1 MRVAWLRH
9 GLGAFAVA
17 TLVIAT
23 SQRADGF
30 ATVGSRWPN
39 GAITMNLQLAGG
51 SGLADGTASFN
62 AVLSGAMATWNGSLY
77 GVRFVGVNAASRR
90 GGDGD
95 LINQVF
101 SDSTYYGTRFES
113 DTLAITTRWFE
124 TENPGRRVEAD
135 IVFNSAFTFDSYRGT
150 IRSSGVWDM
159 RRVALHELGHALG
172 LDHPDEQGQSV
183 TALMNSVLGDLD
195 SLTADDLAGAQALY
209 AAGVEGTVMF
219 PPRNEPN
226 DFFNQLLAVYQ
237 NELRASPSPT
247 YLDSEGAV
255 IWLTEYARQRVG
267 QCDHATATD
276 HTLAQITGDAGTRV
290 CATTPAG
297 AIPFPPRNEGLL
309 FMNELDAT
317 YRDSLRR
324 SLGSSFVNNEGA
336 VVWVLEYLRYRL
348 NGCHHGDATTKV
360 LQQIRGQGIQPV
372 CTA

>member
-1 MRVAWLRH
+1 MRAAWLRR
-9 GLGAFAVA
+9 GLGALAVA

-23 SQRADGF
+23 SPSADGF
-30 ATVGSRWPN
+30 ATLGSRWRN

-51 SGLADGTASFN
+51 SGLADGSASFN
-62 AVLSGAMATWNGSLY
+62 AVVGGAMATWNESLS
-77 GVRFVGVNAASRR
+77 GVRFAGVNAAAGR

-95 LINQVF
+95 GVNQVF
-101 SDSTYYGTRFES
+101 SDSTYYGTRFATG
-113 DTLAITTRWFE
+113 DLAVTTRWFE

-135 IVFNSAFTFDSYRGT
+135 IVFNSAFTFDSYRGN

-159 RRVALHELGHALG
+159 RRVALDELGHTLG
-172 LDHPDEQGQSV
+172 LDHPDQHGQNV
-183 TALMNSVLGDLD
+183 TALMNSIIGNLD
-195 SLTADDLAGAQALY
+195 ALTDDDIAGAQSLY
-209 AAGVEGTVMF
+209 GGGVAGNVSF

-237 NELRASPSPT
+237 NELRASSSPT
-247 YLDSEGAV
+247 YVDSEGAV

-267 QCDHATATD
+267 QCNHPTATD
-276 HTLAQITGDAGTRV
+276 NTLAQITDGAGTLV
-290 CATTPAG
+290 CAATPAG
-297 AIPFPPRNEGLL
+297 PIPFPPRNEGLL
-309 FMNELDAT
+309 FMNQLDAT
-317 YRDSLRR
+317 YRDSLHR

-348 NGCHHGDATTKV
+348 NGCNHGDATTKV